1 MKYFYRPLFIL
12 LLFMVFIPDK
22 ALSASDSQLIT
33 EIKVI
38 DNDSTF
44 RYLYLYDNQG
54 KKVLE
59 MKYYLQDST
68 WVRKSLNEWIYS
80 GNNCV
85 NLRER
90 IWYDNT
96 WLISY
101 TIDYEYD
108 NDLLILETH
117 NIYNS
122 GSPTLFKKYE
132 FQYNKSILATKKDFD
147 WQSNNW
153 QLSLETDFR
162 YFENGKTDSIKIK
175 EFQSGNITNQ
185 YLSTFNYN
193 SDGTLHSQLMQEKT
207 DNDWLNSK
215 LINWYYTTNSS
226 SIESVRNKKWISS
239 LSVWENTQRID
250 YQYND
255 SIELISETY
264 MRWSTMFWKNDIRYD
279 YEYDITNKLIKKT
292 LFKPIYNDW
301 RGLVSINYSNFALN
315 KANDIESKYEFW
327 GGKTGDLTTSF
338 IPYMFNNEQSVQKG
352 RSLKISY
359 IPITE
364 TELYTPLVSNKMQ
377 LIPVY
382 PNPSDGIF
390 YINTQKYNLKSWNV
404 TNLNGQVLKKEN
416 IAFQTG
422 VVDISD
428 FPKGIYI
435 LHVTT
440 TEEQLVQKLIKK

>member
-207 DNDWLNSK
+207 DNDWLNSE

-239 LSVWENTQRID
+239 LSVWENTQRMD

>member
-207 DNDWLNSK
+207 DNDWLNSE

>member
-1 MKYFYRPLFIL
+1 
-12 LLFMVFIPDK
+12 
-22 ALSASDSQLIT
+22 
-33 EIKVI
+33 
-38 DNDSTF
+38 
-44 RYLYLYDNQG
+44 
-54 KKVLE
+54 
-59 MKYYLQDST
+59 
-68 WVRKSLNEWIYS
+68 
-80 GNNCV
+80 
-85 NLRER
+85 
-90 IWYDNT
+90 
-96 WLISY
+96 
-101 TIDYEYD
+101 
-108 NDLLILETH
+108 
-117 NIYNS
+117 
-122 GSPTLFKKYE
+122 
-132 FQYNKSILATKKDFD
+132 
-147 WQSNNW
+147 
-153 QLSLETDFR
+153 
-162 YFENGKTDSIKIK
+162 
-175 EFQSGNITNQ
+175 
-185 YLSTFNYN
+185 
-193 SDGTLHSQLMQEKT
+193 
-207 DNDWLNSK
+207 
-215 LINWYYTTNSS
+215 
-226 SIESVRNKKWISS
+226 
-239 LSVWENTQRID
+239 
-250 YQYND
+250 
-255 SIELISETY
+255 